1 MPIIK
6 LRSLFQSRSNGSLG
20 KTGGAYTVT
29 ERDSVV
35 RLSDVP
41 QSSVGAPLPCVIA
54 TEHSL
59 AVAFLL
65 QENDPNWDGSYV
77 RVVSQESD
85 NEPIGIVRFTHAIA
99 HFFGPPNDEAFGG
112 HPLAERGLEPYG
124 AFEVTSSAWIHAL
137 ERMNAVHP
145 YHKPEHF
152 KDYKHFVLSFHDT
165 TFECVAV
172 SYSCEVHRGNL
183 QQVMVELFQSQ

>member
-1 MPIIK
+1 MLK
-6 LRSLFQSRSNGSLG
+6 SLFQSRQSVGAR
-20 KTGGAYTVT
+20 KTGGAYTVS
-29 ERDSVV
+29 ENDAVV
-35 RLSDVP
+35 QLNDVP
-41 QSSVGAPLPCVIA
+41 QSSVGAPLPCIVA

-65 QENDPNWDGSYV
+65 QETDPNWDGSYV
-77 RVVSQESD
+77 RILSHDSD
-85 NEPIGIVRFTHAIA
+85 GEPIGIVRFAHAIA

-112 HPLAERGLEPYG
+112 HPLADRGLRPYG

-137 ERMNAVHP
+137 ERMNSVHP

-152 KDYKHFVLSFHDT
+152 KDYRHFVLSFHDT

-183 QQVMVELFQSQ
+183 QQVMVELCQS